1 MDVEF
6 ALRDFL
12 LICFVLYFF
21 YAPVFLALTMPE
33 LSLSQRTQAAL
44 VCLVSSWLGY
54 FLLKRYVQRQ
64 QQRVMIV
71 SLDP

>member
-33 LSLSQRTQAAL
+33 LTLAQRSKAAL
-44 VCLVSSWLGY
+44 LCLVSSWLGY
-54 FLLKRYVQRQ
+54 YLLKRYLQKNLSAA
-64 QQRVMIV
+64 VMPFD
-71 SLDP
+71 S

>member
-33 LSLSQRTQAAL
+33 LSLAQRSKAAL
-44 VCLVSSWLGY
+44 LCLVSSWLGY
-54 FLLKRYVQRQ
+54 YLLKRHVQKQ
-64 QQRVMIV
+64 QPASMMPFD
-71 SLDP
+71 S

>member
-33 LSLSQRTQAAL
+33 LSIAQRSKAAL
-44 VCLVSSWLGY
+44 LCLCSSWLGY
-54 FLLKRYVQRQ
+54 YLLKRYVQKNQ
-64 QQRVMIV
+64 SPDIFPID
-71 SLDP
+71 S

>member
-33 LSLSQRTQAAL
+33 LTLAQRSKAAL
-44 VCLVSSWLGY
+44 LCLFTSWFGY
-54 FLLKRYVQRQ
+54 YLLKRFAQKSQ
-64 QQRVMIV
+64 PTAAFPID
-71 SLDP
+71 S